1 MEGSLIDDR
10 ESEYYI
16 EPCSYER
23 HIMAFVT
30 NLAYPFRGTVIS
42 AAWFIHSLRGQAR
55 RVLTSIVAACAV
67 ITLLSNIMGL
77 VKALDTVKQTYD
89 AQIQSAFM
97 HDQTTSPRHNIIAK
111 D

>member
-16 EPCSYER
+16 EPCSHER
-23 HIMAFVT
+23 LIMAFVT
-30 NLAYPFRGTVIS
+30 NLAYPFRGT
-42 AAWFIHSLRGQAR
+42 
-55 RVLTSIVAACAV
+55 V

-97 HDQTTSPRHNIIAK
+97 HDQTTSPRQNIIAK